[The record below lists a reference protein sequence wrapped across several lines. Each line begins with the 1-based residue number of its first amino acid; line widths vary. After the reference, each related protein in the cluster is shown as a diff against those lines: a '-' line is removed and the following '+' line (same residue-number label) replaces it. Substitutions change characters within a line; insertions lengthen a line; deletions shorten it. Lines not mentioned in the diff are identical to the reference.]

1 MPFGSHPAPMMM
13 PVKDVEI
20 AHKDDTFMT
29 TMPDVTPPAEVTVTE
44 KVSLLEFMV
53 SNSIIGEMVSARKA
67 GFTRFARIII
77 AFTILQ
83 SIIALSASFMDAG
96 LMWYSAGFV
105 AAACGLLIEPVLTM
119 ALYTSRAEKLSMV
132 KASIGFALAA
142 IISVGSLIATW
153 YFADDNG
160 ETFNN
165 DWMLALT
172 LGFGVWFLVG
182 QQICSLYKYALY
194 RNSEASF

>member
-1 MPFGSHPAPMMM
+1 MMM
-13 PVKDVEI
+13 PVKDVEM
-20 AHKDDTFMT
+20 AQKDDSHLT
-29 TMPDVTPPAEVTVTE
+29 TMPDVTPPVEVRVNE
-44 KVSLLEFMV
+44 KVSFLEFMV
-53 SNSIIGEMVSARKA
+53 QNSTIGELVSAKKA

-83 SIIALSASFMDAG
+83 SIIALSAIFMEAG
-96 LMWYSAGFV
+96 LMWYSTGFV
-105 AAACGLLIEPVLTM
+105 AAACGLLIEPLLTM
-119 ALYTSRAEKLSMV
+119 ALYTSRNEKISMV
-132 KASIGFALAA
+132 KSSIGFILAA
-142 IISVGSLIATW
+142 VISVGSLIATW